1 MNIKQLKYDL
11 SMQCALADVMYERS
25 KSDSPSSYDIRSNML
40 EKFES
45 YYQHY
50 TMYDKNRLTEVINA
64 LD

>member
-1 MNIKQLKYDL
+1 MDIKQLKYDL

-50 TMYDKNRLTEVINA
+50 TMYDKEHLAKAVNS